1 MKLTHFPGIQDAPIK
16 STRLLIY
23 SALYHLAKFPPRPQT
38 QMRHPMNITKKT
50 ITLAFIALPAIAFAD
65 AAINNGNAYDD
76 LSRINAELNK
86 SKTELNSTY
95 QKLYLS
101 TRYKNELQQAQ
112 EAWLAYRSKQ
122 CTGYVAAEASASQG
136 IGSSLITKECLTTIT
151 KQRVDYLKTLLQK

>member
-1 MKLTHFPGIQDAPIK
+1 
-16 STRLLIY
+16 
-23 SALYHLAKFPPRPQT
+23 
-38 QMRHPMNITKKT
+38 MNITKKA
-50 ITLAFIALPAIAFAD
+50 ITLVFIALPAIAFAD
-65 AAINNGNAYDD
+65 ATINNGNVYDD

-122 CTGYVAAEASASQG
+122 CTGYVAAEAAASQG

>member
-1 MKLTHFPGIQDAPIK
+1 
-16 STRLLIY
+16 
-23 SALYHLAKFPPRPQT
+23 
-38 QMRHPMNITKKT
+38 MNITKKA